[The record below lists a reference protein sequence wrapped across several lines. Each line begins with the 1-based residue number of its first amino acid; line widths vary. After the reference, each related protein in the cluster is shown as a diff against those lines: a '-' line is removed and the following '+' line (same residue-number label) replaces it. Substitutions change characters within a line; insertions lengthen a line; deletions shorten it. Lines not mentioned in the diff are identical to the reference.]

1 MNRRNFLG
9 LMVGGVAAAAAV
21 RTFPF
26 RVFSFPKQV
35 ELYGAADVSSL
46 INLTLERVSDQI
58 NENLITSE
66 DTLIS
71 QFKSGLRRPVAI
83 QLVSDVPHDN
93 ALSPT
98 PLRNF
103 LADSSS
109 SFSRGE

>member
-35 ELYGAADVSSL
+35 ELYGTSMAADVSSL

-58 NENLITSE
+58 NDDFIHLRSE
-66 DTLIS
+66 GPI
-71 QFKSGLRRPVAI
+71 FFR
-83 QLVSDVPHDN
+83 
-93 ALSPT
+93 
-98 PLRNF
+98 
-103 LADSSS
+103 LADQSP
-109 SFSRGE
+109 FN